1 MFGED
6 AGYMSVDVK
15 DVSQEHNALI
25 DEKVK
30 KILEVIPYHLCH
42 TII

>member
-1 MFGED
+1 MFGPE

-15 DVSQEHNALI
+15 DVSQEHNAVI

-30 KILEVIPYHLCH
+30 
-42 TII
+42 